1 MQFSKYIL
9 LVVIGVSIVAGLMLS
24 VGEFPRA
31 ELLAFVAEHRFV
43 GAVLFALLMCGATVL
58 APIALL
64 PLVPLIAPV
73 LGPFTTAIACIIGW
87 TVGAVIAFLIARYG
101 GRPLVAQYIPLATLS
116 AYEARIPENAHPLFL
131 IFLRMM
137 IPVDVLSYV
146 LGLVSTVTLFEYTYT
161 TLIGVSW
168 FSFVFAYSGDAL
180 YTRNYVLLGSIGVA
194 SVFILLIAT
203 RYIRRRMGR

>member
-1 MQFSKYIL
+1 MQPLKQTL
-9 LVVIGVSIVAGLMLS
+9 PVVIVLIIGAGLMLF
-24 VGEFPRA
+24 VWEFPRA
-31 ELLAFVAEHRFV
+31 ELLTFAGEHRFL

-64 PLVPLIAPV
+64 PLVPFVAPV
-73 LGPFTTAIACIIGW
+73 LGPFTTAIACIAGW

-101 GRPLVAQYIPLATLS
+101 GRPFVARFIPLETLS
-116 AYEARIPENAHPLFL
+116 SYEARIPEKAHPLFL
-131 IFLRMM
+131 IFLRMV

-146 LGLVSTVTLFEYTYT
+146 LGLVSTVSLFEYTYT

-180 YTRNYVLLGSIGVA
+180 STRNYVLLGSIGVA

-203 RYIRRRMGR
+203 RYIRGRMRR